1 MRRALVIAL
10 AFVAL
15 SALAARPAGADR
27 MRLVVPA
34 YQYPTLGTL
43 WADLAAAAPGV
54 PVVAIL
60 NPGNGPGTFVDPNYT
75 AAVNTLRAA
84 GGEVYGYVY
93 THYATRGADTVLADA
108 ALYDAMY
115 AVDGFFVD
123 EVTADAD
130 PAHLA
135 YYAGL
140 VAGLHA
146 LGPQRPVL
154 GNPGIVCDAGYVATA
169 HFDQLLTFEHGDG
182 YDAWTP
188 APWMLAQPASRF
200 VNLVYARHDTSGLHA
215 AIAYAARHRVG
226 GVYVTDDSLPN
237 PWDTTPAYWA
247 DEVATVAGTDVSA
260 NGSGVPAGGAGA
272 AWRAENPARD
282 LARFTLSAAAHA
294 RALVVLDAQGR
305 RVRTLAIAPGATAL
319 AWDARDEAGCASP
332 PGVYW
337 ARLEREPATA
347 RRFVLLR

>member
-1 MRRALVIAL
+1 MRRAIVIAL
-10 AFVAL
+10 ALVL
-15 SALAARPAGADR
+15 LAARPAGADR

-43 WADLAAAAPGV
+43 WADLAAAAPSV

-75 AAVNTLRAA
+75 AAVNALRAA

-115 AVDGFFVD
+115 PVDGFFVD

-146 LGPQRPVL
+146 LGSPRPVL
-154 GNPGIVCDAGYVATA
+154 GNPGIVCDAGYVTTA

-182 YDAWTP
+182 YAAWTP

-200 VNLVYARHDTSGLHA
+200 VNLVYARHDTAGLHA
-215 AIAYAARHRVG
+215 AIAYAARHHVG

-247 DEVATVAGTDVSA
+247 DEVATVAGTDVTA
-260 NGSGVPAGGAGA
+260 DGAGVA
-272 AWRAENPARD
+272 PVVRTSAWCVENPAFGR
-282 LARFTLSAAAHA
+282 ARFTLSAAAHA

-305 RVRTLAIAPGATAL
+305 RVRTLAIAPGASAL
-319 AWDARDEAGCASP
+319 AWDARDDAGRAAA

-337 ARLEREPATA
+337 ALLEREPGSA